1 MAPQGWGPGCQSKSP
16 LCPSRSH
23 CCRTSNRKVVSTYYS
38 HLIISRRKKQFDL
51 NLEEKNPPMKK
62 KIHQRRKKSANEKKA
77 TSPLLRAFKSARNPA
92 ARSPATCLHLFA
104 NNALSTG
111 HWRGCFFCLYQLL
124 KGDSLSQDLH
134 QPLLVLPWP
143 PSPPSRARRSRST
156 CLQHPLSERD
166 QCILSTNRAYLGFH
180 LESIFATTMVCFA
193 SFFLGRFAFGLYI
206 LVWSAAWREGH
217 SEQIVQQTEQSVSVC
232 WQISDRHTDQWENY
246 PADYVDNEK
255 MLNHVMINDMVMFQS
270 MSITVVIISSINK
283 ILIVISSHLVAPL
296 RDIAKY
302 HMLN

>member
-38 HLIISRRKKQFDL
+38 HLVISRRKKQFDL

-62 KIHQRRKKSANEKKA
+62 KIRQWKKSHLSLAPSFQK
-77 TSPLLRAFKSARNPA
+77 
-92 ARSPATCLHLFA
+92 RSQPSSSISCHLFTFICKQCLV
-104 NNALSTG
+104 NWALT
-111 HWRGCFFCLYQLL
+111 WLCFCLYQLL

-180 LESIFATTMVCFA
+180 LGSIFATTLVCFA

-206 LVWSAAWREGH
+206 LVWSAAWGEGH

-232 WQISDRHTDQWENY
+232 WQISDRHTDQWGNY

-283 ILIVISSHLVAPL
+283 ILIVISSHLVALL

>member
-23 CCRTSNRKVVSTYYS
+23 CCRTSNGKVVSTYYS
-38 HLIISRRKKQFDL
+38 HLVISRRRKTVWSEFGGKKST
-51 NLEEKNPPMKK
+51 NEEKNPPMKK
-62 KIHQRRKKSANEKKA
+62 NHLSLAPSFQKRSQPSSSISCH
-77 TSPLLRAFKSARNPA
+77 LLFIFICKQ
-92 ARSPATCLHLFA
+92 CLV
-104 NNALSTG
+104 NWALT
-111 HWRGCFFCLYQLL
+111 WLCFCLYQLL

-166 QCILSTNRAYLGFH
+166 QCILSTKRAYLGFH
-180 LESIFATTMVCFA
+180 LESIFATTLVCFA

-283 ILIVISSHLVAPL
+283 ILIVISSHLVALL